1 MVFPRDTQQWA
12 IQELSAVRRLSV
24 SLPWFGLCAGVAVR
38 GYRWAALSL
47 LPTQTGGVLL
57 ALILVGLALLCG
69 LATLHL
75 ANFTLRSWR
84 WRAPALGAFIGV
96 GESAASLALTAAG
109 QERLGSTVAVLSDW
123 PDVAMGVLLS
133 RVVVVSLF
141 ALALAVVVVVL
152 RRAE

>member
-1 MVFPRDTQQWA
+1 MVFPRHTQQWA

-24 SLPWFGLCAGVAVR
+24 SLLWFGVCAGVVVR
-38 GYRWAALSL
+38 GYRWAAMSL

-57 ALILVGLALLCG
+57 GSIMVGLALLCG

-84 WRAPALGAFIGV
+84 WRAPALGALIGV
-96 GESAASLALTAAG
+96 GESAASLVLTVVG

-123 PDVAMGVLLS
+123 PDVAVGVVLS
-133 RVVVVSLF
+133 RAVVVSLF
-141 ALALAVVVVVL
+141 ALVLAAVVVVL